1 MDRVIT
7 ELKWD
12 PVEAFRRIREV
23 VDQVRFCFVV
33 RLFLSARLFLCFL
46 HSVYCFLAD
55 FGVPW
60 QVNLYMSVLFSEE
73 VYKEAERFVRVAIPR
88 GPSNACRTAI
98 I

>member
-23 VDQVRFCFVV
+23 VDQVCLCSVSVLACVVFVFRQCIDCF
-33 RLFLSARLFLCFL
+33 F
-46 HSVYCFLAD
+46 AD
-55 FGVPW
+55 PVFSW

-73 VYKEAERFVRVAIPR
+73 VYKEAERFVRPAVPHR
-88 GPSNACRTAI
+88 FLMHVES
-98 I
+98 